1 LLYSNDVL
9 RQVHSLGDVPLI
21 GIIILLTVVGFYLA
35 SSLGEIKFMKLNE
48 TTALAKEINMIK
60 DSNNLVHTKSTTFN
74 HSFKQASMLE
84 NIQMFIVG
92 MVSSAWG
99 AFA

>member
-1 LLYSNDVL
+1 MLYLNDVL

-60 DSNNLVHTKSTTFN
+60 DSNNLVHTKNTT
-74 HSFKQASMLE
+74 FKQASMLE

>member
-1 LLYSNDVL
+1 ML

-60 DSNNLVHTKSTTFN
+60 DSNNLVHTKNTTFN
-74 HSFKQASMLE
+74 TSLKQASMLE
-84 NIQMFIVG
+84 NIQMFIVS

>member
-1 LLYSNDVL
+1 
-9 RQVHSLGDVPLI
+9 
-21 GIIILLTVVGFYLA
+21 
-35 SSLGEIKFMKLNE
+35 MKLNE
-48 TTALAKEINMIK
+48 TTTALAKEMTMIK
-60 DSNNLVHTKSTTFN
+60 DSKNLDRTQNTTHTN
-74 HSFKQASMLE
+74 AFKHASMLE

>member
-1 LLYSNDVL
+1 MF
-9 RQVHSLGDVPLI
+9 LI
-21 GIIILLTVVGFYLA
+21 
-35 SSLGEIKFMKLNE
+35 
-48 TTALAKEINMIK
+48 KEINMIK
-60 DSNNLVHTKSTTFN
+60 DSNNLVHTKNTTFN
-74 HSFKQASMLE
+74 TSFKQASMLE

>member
-1 LLYSNDVL
+1 ML

-21 GIIILLTVVGFYLA
+21 GLIILLTVVGFYLA

-60 DSNNLVHTKSTTFN
+60 DSNNLDHTKNTTFN
-74 HSFKQASMLE
+74 NSFKQASMLE
-84 NIQMFIVG
+84 NIQMCIVG
-92 MVSSAWG
+92 MVGSAWG

>member
-1 LLYSNDVL
+1 ML

-21 GIIILLTVVGFYLA
+21 GLIILLTVVGFYLA

-48 TTALAKEINMIK
+48 TTALAKEIIMIK
-60 DSNNLVHTKSTTFN
+60 DSKNLDHTPNTTYN
-74 HSFKQASMLE
+74 KAFKQASRLE